1 MIDVEAE
8 AGWLFLIGII
18 IVHLLEIVICLIR
31 LHENSRAKKV
41 LMTYT
46 VLSIISIYL
55 LVILL
60 RAGRSL
66 ILNIILNCNG
76 VLALYGIVWAGNM
89 LCFVK
94 LIEHVQENK
103 QN

>member
-41 LMTYT
+41 LMTYN
-46 VLSIISIYL
+46 VLSL
-55 LVILL
+55 
-60 RAGRSL
+60 SL
-66 ILNIILNCNG
+66 IHI
-76 VLALYGIVWAGNM
+76 
-89 LCFVK
+89 
-94 LIEHVQENK
+94 
-103 QN
+103 